1 VGPNGIEPRKGALC
15 GKKEVT
21 YWMGSVGFEN
31 SQRQKFEMLEDRLR
45 NYYTILLFQPLV
57 EAWDRYLLEHEGN
70 VKRETLVAGPN
81 DQGSL
86 L

>member
-1 VGPNGIEPRKGALC
+1 
-15 GKKEVT
+15 
-21 YWMGSVGFEN
+21 
-31 SQRQKFEMLEDRLR
+31 MLEDRLR